1 MTQIGRHQAA
11 LILAWAVE
19 AIGDHALHHEVL
31 HVHKE
36 ILSAT
41 ITILTGTNEEVE
53 MTEGTVES
61 AHTLLNVVHNFLKLL
76 TETDLQ
82 SRG

>member
-1 MTQIGRHQAA
+1 MTRIVRHQEA
-11 LILAWAVE
+11 LTLAWAVE
-19 AIGDHALHHEVL
+19 AIEDHAPHHEVL

-36 ILSAT
+36 IHSAT
-41 ITILTGTNEEVE
+41 ITILTETNEEVE

-61 AHTLLNVVHNFLKLL
+61 ALTLLNVVHNFLKLL
-76 TETDLQ
+76 TGTDPQ

>member
-1 MTQIGRHQAA
+1 MTQTVRHQET
-11 LILAWAVE
+11 LTLAWAVE
-19 AIGDHALHHEVL
+19 AIGDHAPHHEVL

-36 ILSAT
+36 IHSVT
-41 ITILTGTNEEVE
+41 ITILTGMNEEVE

-76 TETDLQ
+76 TETDPQ